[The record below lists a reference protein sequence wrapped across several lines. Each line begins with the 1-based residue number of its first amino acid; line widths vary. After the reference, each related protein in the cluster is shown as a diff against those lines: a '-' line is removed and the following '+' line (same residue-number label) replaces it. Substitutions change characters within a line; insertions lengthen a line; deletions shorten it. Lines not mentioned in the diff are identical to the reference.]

1 MTTTIEQQ
9 SNTLRT
15 MPDSSSP
22 PRRRGGGRTIIGV
35 VLIAA
40 LICSAVLQQVAF
52 SYRNAAVNRNRP
64 EGAPAPSRVA
74 NLDSF
79 SLALLLGGLR
89 GPLVM
94 FLWTNSESQKSDKDL
109 ESFDTQVELIRLL
122 QPEFDTVHLFQIW
135 NKAYNVSVQLASLSN
150 KYAAILDAV
159 EYAHR
164 TDISNP
170 NDINIISATAGL
182 FTDKLGNSTEKDY
195 YRRRVRTETLPLYR
209 VTFPAARVDAFKKAV
224 ADAGMDEGRVR
235 LTTDPATGN
244 ATAIMEKLGGDRVLA
259 KFKDTGGVTVTA
271 VPRQS
276 LRPESRSGRRTE
288 MDTMLDANGR
298 ILPPL
303 LKPTHTIPPG
313 QEGNDG
319 SELQYLG
326 QFQSK
331 QPGPKNECDAFPYG
345 LSPLALGYNYA
356 KRAQILQRVSHQ
368 KHLQLADQVI
378 DNQPGL
384 ALKAWSDEEWD
395 RGRRLEQR
403 GLAPVAGAPVAGDA
417 GTDTAMREMRT
428 AAATP
433 DTKVVDRFSI
443 DEAIFSYLRATQAAE
458 AALPELA
465 KHIDLYPSKLQ
476 NYYSQSDNLKSNL
489 HLTRADARYLQA
501 IIAPTPEA
509 RKALLEQA
517 KAEYTESSRWF
528 MIIILKYYVD
538 EPDAAALKYSLTTV
552 QDKSI
557 PELRDLLDKTLK
569 HINTTYKTLN
579 ASPHGSDIQ
588 EYLENLA
595 RIDKRLALLK

>member
-1 MTTTIEQQ
+1 VTTTIEKQ

-15 MPDSSSP
+15 MPDSSN
-22 PRRRGGGRTIIGV
+22 PRQRGGGRAAIGV

-40 LICSAVLQQVAF
+40 LICSAVLQQIAF

-164 TDISNP
+164 TDASNP
-170 NDINIISATAGL
+170 NDINIVSATAGL

-235 LTTDPATGN
+235 ITTGAATGN

-259 KFKDTGGVTVTA
+259 NFKEPGMTVNA
-271 VPRQS
+271 IARQT

-288 MDTMLDANGR
+288 MDTMLDASGR
-298 ILPPL
+298 ILAPL
-303 LKPTHTIPPG
+303 LQPTRTIPAG

-319 SELQYLG
+319 SELQYLA

-331 QPGPKNECDAFPYG
+331 QPGTKECDAFPYG

-403 GLAPVAGAPVAGDA
+403 GLAAIAGA
-417 GTDTAMREMRT
+417 DTAVREMRT
-428 AAATP
+428 AAAAP

-443 DEAIFSYLRATQAAE
+443 DEAIFSYLRAAQAAE

-465 KHIDLYPSKLQ
+465 RHIDLFPSKLQ
-476 NYYSQSDNLKSNL
+476 NYYSQNDNLKSNI

-501 IIAPTPEA
+501 IVAQTPEA
-509 RKALLEQA
+509 RKALLDQA
-517 KAEYTESSRWF
+517 KAEYTEASRWF
-528 MIIILKYYVD
+528 LIIILKYYVD
-538 EPDAAALKYSLTTV
+538 ESDAVALKYSIPTV

-557 PELRDLLDKTLK
+557 PELRDLLDRTLK
-569 HINTTYKTLN
+569 HINTTYKSLN
-579 ASPHGSDIQ
+579 NSPHGSDIQ
-588 EYLENLA
+588 EYQENLA

>member
-1 MTTTIEQQ
+1 MTTTIEQ
-9 SNTLRT
+9 
-15 MPDSSSP
+15 PSSSRP
-22 PRRRGGGRTIIGV
+22 SMSDSGPRRSSGRTAIGV
-35 VLIAA
+35 TLIAA

-164 TDISNP
+164 TDLSNP

-182 FTDKLGNSTEKDY
+182 FTDKLGNSTEKEY

-209 VTFPAARVDAFKKAV
+209 VTFPAARIDAFKKAV

-235 LTTDPATGN
+235 ITTDAASGN

-259 KFKDTGGVTVTA
+259 TFKEPGVTVTA
-271 VPRQS
+271 VARQA

-298 ILPPL
+298 ILPAL
-303 LKPTHTIPPG
+303 LKPTRTVPPG

-319 SELQYLG
+319 SELQYLA
-326 QFQSK
+326 QFQ
-331 QPGPKNECDAFPYG
+331 NEADKDCNAFPYG

-356 KRAQILQRVSHQ
+356 KRSQILQRVSHQ

-384 ALKAWSDEEWD
+384 ALKAWSDEEWE

-403 GLAPVAGAPVAGDA
+403 GLAAMPGA
-417 GTDTAMREMRT
+417 DTAVREMRT
-428 AAATP
+428 AAAAP
-433 DTKVVDRFSI
+433 DAKVVDRYSI
-443 DEAIFSYLRATQAAE
+443 NEAIFSYLRATQAAQ

-489 HLTRADARYLQA
+489 HLTQADARYLQA
-501 IIAPTPEA
+501 IIAPIPEA
-509 RKALLEQA
+509 RKSLLDQA
-517 KAEYTESSRWF
+517 KREYDESARYF
-528 MIIILKYYVD
+528 IILILKYYMD
-538 EPDAAALKYSLTTV
+538 EPDAAALKYSLETV
-552 QDKSI
+552 QDKSL
-557 PELRDLLDKTLK
+557 PELRDLLGKALK
-569 HINTTYKTLN
+569 HIDATFKNL
-579 ASPHGSDIQ
+579 ASSPHGSDIQ

-595 RIDKRLALLK
+595 RIDKRLALIK